1 MIIAHLSQLT
11 STSKYEPFGSIDL
24 GWIEKKTKLKAH
36 KILFRYISIEY
47 QNQMRFT
54 KWIESINLNKKKI
67 KKTDWIRKQNKK
79 LHTIRYDKNRDFLI
93 KYFVNNL
100 FFIINFLLNFNR
112 IVSLLHV
119 NMMSTKWLTKT
130 KLKWILG
137 QFVLLLQSHGLK
149 EKKTR
154 NQSFFQTW
162 NEKWRNNQNMGQNL
176 INRTNVVHIAVII
189 VF

>member
-1 MIIAHLSQLT
+1 MN
-11 STSKYEPFGSIDL
+11 
-24 GWIEKKTKLKAH
+24 WI
-36 KILFRYISIEY
+36 
-47 QNQMRFT
+47 NQF
-54 KWIESINLNKKKI
+54 KQKEE

-119 NMMSTKWLTKT
+119 NMMSTKWHTKI
-130 KLKWILG
+130 KMKMKWILG

-149 EKKTR
+149 EKKLGIKA
-154 NQSFFQTW
+154 FFKLEMK
-162 NEKWRNNQNMGQNL
+162 NEKNNQNMGQNL

>member
-1 MIIAHLSQLT
+1 MN
-11 STSKYEPFGSIDL
+11 
-24 GWIEKKTKLKAH
+24 WI
-36 KILFRYISIEY
+36 
-47 QNQMRFT
+47 NQF
-54 KWIESINLNKKKI
+54 KQKEE

-119 NMMSTKWLTKT
+119 NMMFTKWHTKT
-130 KLKWILG
+130 KMKMKWILG